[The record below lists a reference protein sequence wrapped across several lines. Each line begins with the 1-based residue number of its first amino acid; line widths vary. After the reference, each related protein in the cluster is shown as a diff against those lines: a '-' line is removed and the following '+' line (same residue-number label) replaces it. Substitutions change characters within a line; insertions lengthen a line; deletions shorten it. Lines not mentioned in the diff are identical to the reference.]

1 MTTNLLLQVLIL
13 NSITAA
19 CWKNNREGNLL
30 STLKEAAGAG
40 TLGYTH
46 LIHFGRC
53 QGTHTAQL
61 PPCSTGSKGKPGTVT
76 QLTELLV

>member
-1 MTTNLLLQVLIL
+1 MTDLLLQVLIL

-19 CWKNNREGNLL
+19 CWKSNWEGSLL
-30 STLKEAAGAG
+30 STLKGAAGAG

-46 LIHFGRC
+46 LIHSGRC
-53 QGTHTAQL
+53 QGIYGTQL
-61 PPCSTGSKGKPGTVT
+61 PPCSTDSKGKPGTVT